1 MKRMR
6 RFLAGFAV
14 VGLAVVGGC
23 GLARAA
29 VPRLLPDHDVM
40 GVYRI
45 SQPGRADQT
54 WRVRYQA
61 ASRMLRA
68 VSVAGQATG
77 VTVLLDLASGSA
89 HVVVPQM
96 HAVVAVPGLS
106 GLINK
111 VLDENG
117 AHFTPLGQARIAG
130 HACTRYLVLK
140 RKGDG
145 TACITQGGVVL
156 AATGKDDR
164 GSMSVTALQVAD
176 APQPPGDFVL
186 PEGYSS
192 ISLPPQM
199 LAQLLGG

>member
-1 MKRMR
+1 MR

-14 VGLAVVGGC
+14 VGLAVVGWG

-45 SQPGRADQT
+45 SQPGR
-54 WRVRYQA
+54 
-61 ASRMLRA
+61 
-68 VSVAGQATG
+68 QATG

-156 AATGKDDR
+156 AATGKDAR

-186 PEGYSS
+186 PQGYSS